1 MDMTEERGG
10 GMVGWIARDEDGEL
24 VLFDAKPYRDSTI
37 WNADSSA
44 KTMIIDKTFYDF
56 PIEWEDE
63 ARMVEITLKVVTE

>member
-1 MDMTEERGG
+1 MI
-10 GMVGWIARDEDGEL
+10 GWIARDEEGEL
-24 VLFDAKPYRDSTI
+24 VLFDVKPYRDSTI

-63 ARMVEITLKVVTE
+63 ARMVEITLKEVAE